1 MRVIHMDTDETHNVS
16 WEINQL
22 MSLIHA
28 DLPLLTNAAN
38 TLENKAA
45 ADPQLLSLLSELR
58 AILDAFTEV
67 TNNGDNLSLRL
78 SKEAAR
84 WETADQEGAS
94 TFTGVCAVLGPIDQ
108 SQLVAFAPK
117 TPVAPT
123 PTPQPEAQPT
133 TQTTPTTPTP
143 EAATAVATPT
153 AEAVPTPEPAPMLL
167 HESLW
172 SRRVSELTSINQE
185 IRDLESQSRSN
196 LSVADARRLEELYD
210 QRSQLDGLMRD
221 GVAVGKPGPNNF
233 PEGQC
238 TWYVASRRDI
248 GPLHGDARLWNGVAS
263 DTGYDVGDVPVKGS
277 IMVWQPGVHN
287 ADERY
292 GHVSFIE
299 RVIPNRDGTFTVEFT
314 DNLNM
319 NPDKPT
325 RIVIT
330 PGEEGVSFIYDRA
343 GA

>member
-1 MRVIHMDTDETHNVS
+1 MNTDETHNVS

-22 MSLIHA
+22 MSAVHA
-28 DLPLLTNAAN
+28 DLPLLKNAAN
-38 TLENKAA
+38 TLETKAA
-45 ADPQLLSLLSELR
+45 TDTQLLSLINELR

-67 TNNGDNLSLRL
+67 TTNGDNLSLRL

-84 WETADQEGAS
+84 WETADQDGAS

-117 TPVAPT
+117 TPVTPAPSPTAQPAEQTAPATAPT
-123 PTPQPEAQPT
+123 
-133 TQTTPTTPTP
+133 
-143 EAATAVATPT
+143 EAATAVAHPAAAEVTP
-153 AEAVPTPEPAPMLL
+153 ALHPAPVIL

-172 SRRVSELTSINQE
+172 SRRVNELASINQE
-185 IRDLESQSRSN
+185 IRELESQSRSN
-196 LSVADARRLEELYD
+196 LSVAEARRLEELYD

-221 GVAVGKPGPNNF
+221 GVTVGKPGPNNF

-238 TWYVASRRDI
+238 TWYVASRREI
-248 GPLHGDARLWNGVAS
+248 GPLHGDARLWNSVAS
-263 DTGYDVGDVPVKGS
+263 DTGYDVGDVPIKGS

-287 ADERY
+287 ADQNY
-292 GHVSFIE
+292 GHVSFVE

-319 NPDKPT
+319 NPDNPT

-330 PGEEGVSFIYDRA
+330 PGEEGVSFIYDRV

>member
-22 MSLIHA
+22 MSAIHA
-28 DLPLLTNAAN
+28 DLPLLTNAVN
-38 TLENKAA
+38 TLESKAA
-45 ADPQLLSLLSELR
+45 TDAQLLNLISELR
-58 AILDAFTEV
+58 AILDAFTDV
-67 TNNGDNLSLRL
+67 TKNGDSLSLRL

-94 TFTGVCAVLGPIDQ
+94 SFTGVCAVLGPIDQ

-117 TPVAPT
+117 TPVT
-123 PTPQPEAQPT
+123 PPSAQPA
-133 TQTTPTTPTP
+133 TQTTPATTPTP
-143 EAATAVATPT
+143 EAAPVTTEPTSAAV
-153 AEAVPTPEPAPMLL
+153 EAAPALEPAPVIL

-172 SRRVSELTSINQE
+172 SRRVNDLTSINQE
-185 IRDLESQSRSN
+185 IRELESQSRNN

-210 QRSQLDGLMRD
+210 QRSQLDGFMRD
-221 GVAVGKPGPNNF
+221 GVVVGKPGPNNF

-248 GPLHGDARLWNGVAS
+248 GPLHGDARYWDGVAT

-292 GHVSFIE
+292 GHVSFVE
-299 RVIPNRDGTFTVEFT
+299 RVIPNRDGSFTVEFT

-319 NPDKPT
+319 NVNAPT
-325 RIVIT
+325 RITIT